1 MKKVLIFNGSPR
13 KTGNTSA
20 LIKHFVRG
28 AETNTDHIELIQIDK
43 LDLDYCL
50 GCLRCNMIGRCGRP
64 GDDWQRISEKMDRA
78 DVIVFASPIYFHHVT
93 AQMKKLIDR
102 FRSLFHVQITE
113 TGLIHTA
120 VKEWDKK
127 VVLILTLGSSDD
139 KDAQPAIDMFRFL
152 LSVLSPGKELYVIK
166 GTRLAVTNQLEMTGD
181 ELAKLYGKLKLSK
194 DLAAQDHLQNR
205 ELAKTCSDLGEK
217 LTS

>member
-20 LIKHFVRG
+20 LTQHFVKG
-28 AETNTDHIELIQIDK
+28 AETNTDQVELIQIDK

-50 GCLRCNMIGRCGRP
+50 GCLRCNMIGKCGRP
-64 GDDWQRISEKMDRA
+64 GDAWQSISEKMDQS

-113 TGLIHTA
+113 TGLTHTA
-120 VKEWDKK
+120 VKEWDKE
-127 VVLILTLGSSDD
+127 VVLILTLGSPDD
-139 KDAQPAIDMFRFL
+139 KDAQPAINMFRFL
-152 LSVLSPGKELYVIK
+152 LSVLSPGKELHVIK
-166 GTRLAVTNQLEMTGD
+166 GTRLAVTNQLEMTED
-181 ELAKLYGKLKLSK
+181 ELAKLYGKLKLPGELVAN
-194 DLAAQDHLQNR
+194 DYLQNR
-205 ELAKTCSDLGEK
+205 ELARLCNDLGHR